1 MNEIPKIQYL
11 GDACC
16 GCSACAAVCPV
27 DAIEMS
33 EDPAGFRYPAV
44 DGDLCIQCQECD
56 ATCPS
61 QNPSPTDICREAVW
75 AQCRD
80 DAVLEGSSSGA
91 LIPLAASRVVA
102 EGGVVCGAAFVD
114 GCRSV
119 AHILVDSPEGLPRL
133 QGSKYLQSS
142 VDEEDLRYLRRRARD
157 GVPVLF
163 IGTPCQVAG
172 FNNYMGDD
180 AARGNVTSIDVF
192 CHGVPSPTLWRRY
205 CEWLES
211 RLGSRINNV
220 NFRDK
225 ETGWQAFSFAAFSED
240 SVFRE
245 GHVDNWFMKAFL
257 TNTSLRPQCYQCTY
271 KRSSGSDLTV
281 GDYWG
286 FDPRAHGCPSW
297 NKGVS
302 AVLANTDC
310 GSTVLQEISTSMLV
324 GPTSFEEIVKG
335 NSALVSSVQPGEYH
349 KEFMTALSRG
359 MDAEQLMQRW
369 PFTRSFSQRAKGKIR
384 SIVKQMLGN

>member
-1 MNEIPKIQYL
+1 MNEIPKIQHL

-27 DAIEMS
+27 DAIAMRA
-33 EDPAGFRYPAV
+33 DPAGFRYPAV

-61 QNPSPTDICREAVW
+61 QNPSSTDICHEAVW
-75 AQCRD
+75 AQCTD

-102 EGGVVCGAAFVD
+102 EGGIVCGAAFVD

-119 AHILVDSPEGLPRL
+119 GHVLVDSPEGLPRL

-142 VDEEDLRYLRRRARD
+142 VDEEDLRYLRRRTQE

-180 AARGNVTSIDVF
+180 AARGNVASIDVF
-192 CHGVPSPTLWRRY
+192 CHGVPSPAVWRRY
-205 CEWLES
+205 YGWLEG
-211 RLGSRINNV
+211 RLGSPVEDV

-225 ETGWQAFSFAAFSED
+225 CTGWQGYSFSAASGECL
-240 SVFRE
+240 FRE
-245 GHVDNWFMKAFL
+245 GHSDNWFMRAFL
-257 TNTSLRPQCYQCTY
+257 TDTCLRPQCYQCTY

-281 GDYWG
+281 GDFWG
-286 FDPRAHGCPSW
+286 FDPEAHGCPSW
-297 NKGVS
+297 DRGVS
-302 AVLANTDC
+302 AVLVNTER
-310 GSTVLQEISTSMLV
+310 GRALLGELASEILT
-324 GPTSFEEIVKG
+324 GPSSFEEIVEG
-335 NSALVSSVQPGEYH
+335 NPALVGSARPGKHRE
-349 KEFMTALSRG
+349 EFMAAVEEG

-369 PFTRSFSQRAKGKIR
+369 PFTRPLSQRLKGKMR
-384 SIVKQMLGN
+384 SVVKMMLGQ